1 MKNNRFLIIIIILLI
16 LGFIFSSYLGPVRN
30 IVEEITN
37 PFSKFFTS
45 STTKIGGFFSTIGK
59 ISDLAKDN
67 NDLKEQN
74 LRLGS
79 ELASF
84 KEVSHENEILK
95 NYIKDLEFQIQILQN
110 ANDIENKNI
119 NGLKNIV
126 DATIE
131 RTLR

>member
-1 MKNNRFLIIIIILLI
+1 MDWNSIIDDLI
-16 LGFIFSSYLGPVRN
+16 
-30 IVEEITN
+30 
-37 PFSKFFTS
+37 
-45 STTKIGGFFSTIGK
+45 
-59 ISDLAKDN
+59 A
-67 NDLKEQN
+67 
-74 LRLGS
+74 
-79 ELASF
+79 
-84 KEVSHENEILK
+84 ENEILK